1 MKTLNEVKI
10 SENLKYHINNGIS
23 LSECIFRYGSD
34 SHIDLIK
41 EVRELYYKGDI
52 LLEGRDKVIASLKT
66 GEPALY
72 KGRRVKLHLPQY
84 DSDSNKKF
92 VVYLETGEKDEESG
106 LPIAKTL
113 RFGDVN
119 STIKNYDKEA
129 AKSFQARHKCDSKT
143 DIEEAGFWACNIA
156 IFYKELNLSSSNPW

>member
-41 EVRELYYKGDI
+41 EVRELYHRGEI

-84 DSDSNKKF
+84 DSDSDKKF
-92 VVYLETGEKDEESG
+92 VVYLETGKTDEESG

-113 RFGDVN
+113 RFGDPDLK
-119 STIKNYDKEA
+119 IKNNDKKA
-129 AKSFQARHKCDSKT
+129 ADNFQARMQCDSKT
-143 DIEEAGFWACNIA
+143 DIEAAGFWACNIA
-156 IFYKELNLSSSNPW
+156 LWAEHLGLASKYPW